1 MRLVLV
7 ALAAAFVS
15 ATAASADVT
24 VRATLATS
32 STTAVVGVPWRYRI
46 AVHTQAG
53 DPLSARARLQVLHGS
68 QLVGCW
74 TRSGFVRCRSDDAG
88 SRMAFKGARS
98 ATILWPARWVG
109 VDLTFR
115 AVVVTGMQTLRLR
128 APVIVRAV
136 ERPAQRPRQDAMS
149 KRSSTRS
156 STFAAMRS
164 PAGRSKWTPS
174 SARILTS
181 FPEGSS
187 TYCA

>member
-7 ALAAAFVS
+7 GLAAALAS
-15 ATAASADVT
+15 ATAASAGGT
-24 VRATLATS
+24 VRATLTTS
-32 STTAVVGVPWRYRI
+32 STTGVVGVPWRYTI

-53 DPLSARARLQVLHGS
+53 DPLPARARLQVLHGS

-74 TRSGFVRCRSDDAG
+74 TRSGFVGCRGGDAG
-88 SRMAFKGARS
+88 TWIAFNGGRS

-136 ERPAQRPRQDAMS
+136 EGPAQRPRHDV
-149 KRSSTRS
+149 
-156 STFAAMRS
+156 
-164 PAGRSKWTPS
+164 
-174 SARILTS
+174 TS
-181 FPEGSS
+181 
-187 TYCA
+187 